1 MVNIFKTQPR
11 EIVDWRKQ
19 NGASLRETAE
29 HFGCS
34 VATVTRA
41 ERLIKLSDKPPGM
54 SQKEINKLRE
64 SLEVWLHGLLD
75 LQAEFGPNS
84 VLDLDSSI
92 ANTRAI
98 LADLGKPGHAERVA
112 KMLGR

>member
-41 ERLIKLSDKPPGM
+41 ERLIKLTDKPPGM
-54 SQKEINKLRE
+54 SSKEIQELRAKLE
-64 SLEVWLHGLLD
+64 KWLNDLIE
-75 LQAEFGPNS
+75 LQADLGPDS
-84 VLDLDSSI
+84 SLDLDPAI
-92 ANTRAI
+92 ANTLAI
-98 LADLGKPGHAERVA
+98 LNDLDKPDLHERVA